1 MVILYHNSP
10 TMSITD
16 FHVAQNEKNYKKVA
30 EKVLKNK
37 KEYAMIFS
45 YF

>member
-1 MVILYHNSP
+1 MG
-10 TMSITD
+10 D

-37 KEYAMIFS
+37 KECVMIFS